1 MEGRKMS
8 KSSLSVLAKAVASKR
23 GLTQA
28 EAERFIATMFEVAGA
43 GIQED
48 KLLKMKWLGTFKITS
63 VKDRESVDVNTGERI
78 LIEGRDKI
86 SFTPDNILKEII
98 NKPFAQFETVVVND
112 GVDFSDIDEKF
123 ANMEREEELQLQ
135 KEQELQLLKG
145 QECHDEEVVQEEQNA
160 ELPQKAELSQEEEHS
175 QEVELNEDLPQEEEL
190 SQEEEHSQ
198 EVELNEELPQEAKKS
213 QESLLDAEL
222 ESQEGGQKD
231 ELPQEVNTP
240 ISEETVALSSEL
252 KNAEISEDDIPET
265 SEDNISQTS
274 EDDIPET
281 SEDDIPETS
290 EDNISQTS
298 EDTISKTEENGIP
311 EEVGMLI
318 SHLKE
323 NGSAAEEIERVEEAK
338 VKEEAE
344 APKAAE
350 AHVEKTPAE
359 EKIVV
364 SQSDVENKKQSEYDE
379 TLDEDEAY
387 ASDRHHFVIP
397 KYVVA
402 LVCVVFVALL
412 GGLCW
417 FAFIYGK
424 MQARQ
429 EQMEMQL
436 KAIKPQPQPKPK
448 PKVVAPVDTAKSV
461 ASLDD
466 KTDAENAPV
475 NGAQANNEQTDHSQ
489 LAMKKKAK
497 QDSIRMA
504 QANNAVK
511 MAEKASEY
519 LNDPRIRTGAYR
531 IVGVEKTVTV
541 KSGQTLAG
549 LSKLYLGPGME
560 CYMQAINGCSEI
572 KSGQK
577 VKIPKLELKRKGK
590 KN

>member
-1 MEGRKMS
+1 MS

-28 EAERFIATMFEVAGA
+28 EAERFIATMFEVAGD

-112 GVDFSDIDEKF
+112 GIDFSDIDEKF
-123 ANMEREEELQLQ
+123 ANMEREEEELQLQ
-135 KEQELQLLKG
+135 KEQE
-145 QECHDEEVVQEEQNA
+145 CHDEELVQEEQNA
-160 ELPQKAELSQEEEHS
+160 EQPQK
-175 QEVELNEDLPQEEEL
+175 EEL
-190 SQEEEHSQ
+190 S
-198 EVELNEELPQEAKKS
+198 QEAKKS

-222 ESQEGGQKD
+222 QSQEGGQKD
-231 ELPQEVNTP
+231 ELSQEVNTP

-252 KNAEISEDDIPET
+252 KNAEISEDDISET

-274 EDDIPET
+274 D
-281 SEDDIPETS
+281 
-290 EDNISQTS
+290 
-298 EDTISKTEENGIP
+298 DTISKTEENGIP

-318 SHLKE
+318 SHLKKNE
-323 NGSAAEEIERVEEAK
+323 SEAEEIERVEEAK
-338 VKEEAE
+338 VKEELE
-344 APKAAE
+344 VPKAAE
-350 AHVEKTPAE
+350 AHVEKTPE
-359 EKIVV
+359 EAKVVV
-364 SQSDVENKKQSEYDE
+364 SQSNVENKKQPEYDE

-387 ASDRHHFVIP
+387 ASDHHHLVIP

-402 LVCVVFVALL
+402 LVSVVFVALL

-417 FAFIYGK
+417 FSFIYGK

-461 ASLDD
+461 ASSDD
-466 KTDAENAPV
+466 KTDAENALA
-475 NGAQANNEQTDHSQ
+475 NGAQANNEQTDHAQ

-511 MAEKASEY
+511 MAEKASVY

-531 IVGVEKTVTV
+531 IVGVEKTVTA

-572 KSGQK
+572 KPGQK

>member
-28 EAERFIATMFEVAGA
+28 EAERFIATMFEVAGD

-112 GVDFSDIDEKF
+112 GIDFSDIDEKF
-123 ANMEREEELQLQ
+123 ANMEREEEELQLQ
-135 KEQELQLLKG
+135 KE

-160 ELPQKAELSQEEEHS
+160 ELPQKEELFQEEEQPREEEHS
-175 QEVELNEDLPQEEEL
+175 QEFELNEDL
-190 SQEEEHSQ
+190 S
-198 EVELNEELPQEAKKS
+198 QEAKKS

-222 ESQEGGQKD
+222 QSQEGGQKD
-231 ELPQEVNTP
+231 ELSREVNTP

-252 KNAEISEDDIPET
+252 KNAEISEDDISET

-274 EDDIPET
+274 D
-281 SEDDIPETS
+281 
-290 EDNISQTS
+290 
-298 EDTISKTEENGIP
+298 DTISKTEENGIP

-323 NGSAAEEIERVEEAK
+323 NESEAEEIERVEEAK
-338 VKEEAE
+338 VKEEPE
-344 APKAAE
+344 VPKAAE
-350 AHVEKTPAE
+350 AHVEKTPE
-359 EKIVV
+359 EAKVVV
-364 SQSDVENKKQSEYDE
+364 SQSNVENKKQPEYDE

-387 ASDRHHFVIP
+387 ASDHHHLVIP

-402 LVCVVFVALL
+402 LVSVVFVALL

-448 PKVVAPVDTAKSV
+448 PTVVAPVDTAKSV
-461 ASLDD
+461 ASSDD
-466 KTDAENAPV
+466 KTDAENVLA
-475 NGAQANNEQTDHSQ
+475 NGAQANNEQTDHAQ

-511 MAEKASEY
+511 MAEKASVY

-531 IVGVEKTVTV
+531 IVGVEKTVTA

-572 KSGQK
+572 KPGQK

>member
-1 MEGRKMS
+1 MS

-28 EAERFIATMFEVAGA
+28 EAERFIATMFEVAGD

-112 GVDFSDIDEKF
+112 GIDFSDIDEKF
-123 ANMEREEELQLQ
+123 ANMEREEEELQLQ
-135 KEQELQLLKG
+135 KE

-160 ELPQKAELSQEEEHS
+160 ELPQKEDLSQEEEQPREEEHS
-175 QEVELNEDLPQEEEL
+175 LEVELNEDL
-190 SQEEEHSQ
+190 S
-198 EVELNEELPQEAKKS
+198 QEAKKS

-222 ESQEGGQKD
+222 QSQEGGQKD
-231 ELPQEVNTP
+231 ELSQEANTP
-240 ISEETVALSSEL
+240 ISEETVVLSSEL
-252 KNAEISEDDIPET
+252 KNAEISEDDISET

-274 EDDIPET
+274 D
-281 SEDDIPETS
+281 
-290 EDNISQTS
+290 
-298 EDTISKTEENGIP
+298 DTISKTEENGIP

-323 NGSAAEEIERVEEAK
+323 NKSEAEEIEKVEETK

-344 APKAAE
+344 VPKAAE
-350 AHVEKTPAE
+350 AHVEKTPE
-359 EKIVV
+359 EAKVVV
-364 SQSDVENKKQSEYDE
+364 SQSNVENKKQPEYDE

-387 ASDRHHFVIP
+387 ASDRHHLVIP

-402 LVCVVFVALL
+402 LVSVVFVALL

-436 KAIKPQPQPKPK
+436 KAIKPQPQPKTK
-448 PKVVAPVDTAKSV
+448 PTVVAPVDTAKSV
-461 ASLDD
+461 ASSDD
-466 KTDAENAPV
+466 KTDAENVLA
-475 NGAQANNEQTDHSQ
+475 NGAQANNEQTDHAQ

-511 MAEKASEY
+511 MAEKASVY

-531 IVGVEKTVTV
+531 IVGVEKTVTA

-572 KSGQK
+572 KPGQK

>member
-1 MEGRKMS
+1 MEGRKMN

-123 ANMEREEELQLQ
+123 ANMEREEELLLQ
-135 KEQELQLLKG
+135 KEQER
-145 QECHDEEVVQEEQNA
+145 HDDEVVLEEQNA
-160 ELPQKAELSQEEEHS
+160 EQPQELDQNVRQSREEEQSQENLPDAELQSQENLPDAELQS
-175 QEVELNEDLPQEEEL
+175 QENLPDAELQ
-190 SQEEEHSQ
+190 SQENLSDAELQSQ
-198 EVELNEELPQEAKKS
+198 ENLSDAKLQSQDDGEKNDLS
-213 QESLLDAEL
+213 QESLLNEEL
-222 ESQEGGQKD
+222 TQENNQKV
-231 ELPQEVNTP
+231 EQPQEVKTP
-240 ISEETVALSSEL
+240 ISEENVALSSEL
-252 KNAEISEDDIPET
+252 KNVET
-265 SEDNISQTS
+265 SADDFS
-274 EDDIPET
+274 ET
-281 SEDDIPETS
+281 
-290 EDNISQTS
+290 
-298 EDTISKTEENGIP
+298 
-311 EEVGMLI
+311 
-318 SHLKE
+318 
-323 NGSAAEEIERVEEAK
+323 
-338 VKEEAE
+338 
-344 APKAAE
+344 
-350 AHVEKTPAE
+350 
-359 EKIVV
+359 
-364 SQSDVENKKQSEYDE
+364 
-379 TLDEDEAY
+379 Y
-387 ASDRHHFVIP
+387 ASDRHHLVIP

-417 FAFIYGK
+417 FAFTYGK

-448 PKVVAPVDTAKSV
+448 PTVVAPVDTAKSV
-461 ASLDD
+461 VSSDD
-466 KTDAENAPV
+466 KTDAENAQA
-475 NGAQANNEQTDHSQ
+475 NGAQANNAQADHAQ

-531 IVGVEKTVTV
+531 IVGVEKNVTA

-572 KSGQK
+572 KTGQK
-577 VKIPKLELKRKGK
+577 VKVPKLELKRKGK

>member
-1 MEGRKMS
+1 MS

-28 EAERFIATMFEVAGA
+28 EAERFIATMFEVAGD

-86 SFTPDNILKEII
+86 SFTPDNILKEIV

-112 GVDFSDIDEKF
+112 GIDFSDIDEKF
-123 ANMEREEELQLQ
+123 ANMEREEEELQLQ
-135 KEQELQLLKG
+135 KE

-160 ELPQKAELSQEEEHS
+160 EQPQK
-175 QEVELNEDLPQEEEL
+175 EEL
-190 SQEEEHSQ
+190 SQEEEQ
-198 EVELNEELPQEAKKS
+198 P

-222 ESQEGGQKD
+222 QSQEGGQKD
-231 ELPQEVNTP
+231 ELSQEANTP

-252 KNAEISEDDIPET
+252 KNAEISEDDISET

-274 EDDIPET
+274 ED
-281 SEDDIPETS
+281 
-290 EDNISQTS
+290 NISQTS
-298 EDTISKTEENGIP
+298 DDTISKTEENGIP

-323 NGSAAEEIERVEEAK
+323 NKSEAEKIERVEEAK

-344 APKAAE
+344 VPKAAE
-350 AHVEKTPAE
+350 AYVEETPAE
-359 EKIVV
+359 AKVVV
-364 SQSDVENKKQSEYDE
+364 SQTNVENKKQPEYDE

-387 ASDRHHFVIP
+387 ASDRHHLVIP

-402 LVCVVFVALL
+402 LVSVVFVALL

-448 PKVVAPVDTAKSV
+448 PMVVAPVDTAKSV
-461 ASLDD
+461 ASSDD
-466 KTDAENAPV
+466 KTDAENALA
-475 NGAQANNEQTDHSQ
+475 NGAQANNEQTDHAQ

-511 MAEKASEY
+511 MAEKASVY

-531 IVGVEKTVTV
+531 IVGVEKTVTA

-572 KSGQK
+572 KPGQK
-577 VKIPKLELKRKGK
+577 VKIPKLKLKRKGK

>member
-1 MEGRKMS
+1 MEGRKMN

-123 ANMEREEELQLQ
+123 ANMEREEELLLQ
-135 KEQELQLLKG
+135 KEQER
-145 QECHDEEVVQEEQNA
+145 HDDEVVLEEQNA
-160 ELPQKAELSQEEEHS
+160 EQPQELDQNVRQSREEEQSQENLPDAELQSQENLPDAELQS
-175 QEVELNEDLPQEEEL
+175 QENLSDAELQ
-190 SQEEEHSQ
+190 SQENLPDAELQSQ
-198 EVELNEELPQEAKKS
+198 ENNLSDAELQSQENLSDAKLQSQDDGEKNDLS
-213 QESLLDAEL
+213 QESLLNEEL
-222 ESQEGGQKD
+222 TQENNQKV
-231 ELPQEVNTP
+231 EQPQEVKSP
-240 ISEETVALSSEL
+240 ISEENVALSSEL
-252 KNAEISEDDIPET
+252 KNVET
-265 SEDNISQTS
+265 SADDFS
-274 EDDIPET
+274 ET
-281 SEDDIPETS
+281 
-290 EDNISQTS
+290 
-298 EDTISKTEENGIP
+298 
-311 EEVGMLI
+311 
-318 SHLKE
+318 
-323 NGSAAEEIERVEEAK
+323 
-338 VKEEAE
+338 
-344 APKAAE
+344 
-350 AHVEKTPAE
+350 
-359 EKIVV
+359 
-364 SQSDVENKKQSEYDE
+364 
-379 TLDEDEAY
+379 Y
-387 ASDRHHFVIP
+387 ASGHHHLVIP

-417 FAFIYGK
+417 FAFTYGK

-448 PKVVAPVDTAKSV
+448 PTVVAPVDTAKSV
-461 ASLDD
+461 ASSDD
-466 KTDAENAPV
+466 KTDAKNVLA
-475 NGAQANNEQTDHSQ
+475 NGAQANNEQTDHAQ
-489 LAMKKKAK
+489 LAMKKKAR

-531 IVGVEKTVTV
+531 IVGVEKTVTA

-572 KSGQK
+572 KTGQK

>member
-1 MEGRKMS
+1 MS

-28 EAERFIATMFEVAGA
+28 EAERFIATMFEVAGD

-112 GVDFSDIDEKF
+112 GIDFSDIDEKF
-123 ANMEREEELQLQ
+123 ANMEREEEELQLQ
-135 KEQELQLLKG
+135 KEQECHDEKE

-160 ELPQKAELSQEEEHS
+160 EQPQKEDLSQEEEQPREEEHS
-175 QEVELNEDLPQEEEL
+175 QEVELNEDL
-190 SQEEEHSQ
+190 S
-198 EVELNEELPQEAKKS
+198 QEAKKS

-222 ESQEGGQKD
+222 QSQEGGQKD
-231 ELPQEVNTP
+231 ELSQEVNTP

-252 KNAEISEDDIPET
+252 KNAEISEDDISET

-274 EDDIPET
+274 D
-281 SEDDIPETS
+281 
-290 EDNISQTS
+290 
-298 EDTISKTEENGIP
+298 DTISKTEENGIP

-318 SHLKE
+318 SHLKKNE
-323 NGSAAEEIERVEEAK
+323 SEAEEIEKVEETK

-344 APKAAE
+344 VPKAAE
-350 AHVEKTPAE
+350 AHVEKTPE
-359 EKIVV
+359 EAKVVV
-364 SQSDVENKKQSEYDE
+364 SQSNVENKKQPEYDE

-387 ASDRHHFVIP
+387 ASDHHHLVIP

-402 LVCVVFVALL
+402 LVSVVFVALL

-436 KAIKPQPQPKPK
+436 KAIKPHPQPKTK
-448 PKVVAPVDTAKSV
+448 PTVVAPVDTAKSV
-461 ASLDD
+461 ASSDD
-466 KTDAENAPV
+466 KTDAENALA
-475 NGAQANNEQTDHSQ
+475 NGAQANNEQTDHAQ

-511 MAEKASEY
+511 MAEKASVY

-531 IVGVEKTVTV
+531 IVGVEKTVTA

-572 KSGQK
+572 KPGQK

>member
-28 EAERFIATMFEVAGA
+28 EAERFIATMFEVAGD

-112 GVDFSDIDEKF
+112 GIDFSDIDEKF
-123 ANMEREEELQLQ
+123 ANMEREEEELQLQ
-135 KEQELQLLKG
+135 KE

-160 ELPQKAELSQEEEHS
+160 EQPQKEELSQEEEQPREEEYS
-175 QEVELNEDLPQEEEL
+175 QEVELNEDL
-190 SQEEEHSQ
+190 S
-198 EVELNEELPQEAKKS
+198 QEAKKS

-222 ESQEGGQKD
+222 QSQEGGQKD
-231 ELPQEVNTP
+231 DLSQEANTP

-252 KNAEISEDDIPET
+252 KNAEISEDDISET
-265 SEDNISQTS
+265 SEDNISQ
-274 EDDIPET
+274 
-281 SEDDIPETS
+281 
-290 EDNISQTS
+290 ISD
-298 EDTISKTEENGIP
+298 DTISKTEENGIP

-318 SHLKE
+318 SHLKKNE
-323 NGSAAEEIERVEEAK
+323 SEAEEIEKVEETK

-344 APKAAE
+344 VPKAAE
-350 AHVEKTPAE
+350 AHVEKTPE
-359 EKIVV
+359 EAKVVV
-364 SQSDVENKKQSEYDE
+364 SQSNVENKKQPEYDE

-387 ASDRHHFVIP
+387 ASDHHHLVIP

-402 LVCVVFVALL
+402 LVSVVFVALL

-461 ASLDD
+461 ASSDD
-466 KTDAENAPV
+466 KTDAANALA
-475 NGAQANNEQTDHSQ
+475 NGAQANNEQTDHAQ

-511 MAEKASEY
+511 MAEKASVY

-531 IVGVEKTVTV
+531 IVGVEKTVTA

-572 KSGQK
+572 KPGQK

>member
-1 MEGRKMS
+1 MS

-28 EAERFIATMFEVAGA
+28 EAERFIATMFEVAGD

-112 GVDFSDIDEKF
+112 GIDFSDIDEKF
-123 ANMEREEELQLQ
+123 ANMEREEEELQLQ
-135 KEQELQLLKG
+135 KE

-160 ELPQKAELSQEEEHS
+160 EQPQKEELSQVEEQPREENLS
-175 QEVELNEDLPQEEEL
+175 QEVELNEDL
-190 SQEEEHSQ
+190 S
-198 EVELNEELPQEAKKS
+198 QEAKKS

-222 ESQEGGQKD
+222 QSQEGGQKD
-231 ELPQEVNTP
+231 YLSQEANTP

-252 KNAEISEDDIPET
+252 KNAEISEDDISET

-274 EDDIPET
+274 D
-281 SEDDIPETS
+281 
-290 EDNISQTS
+290 
-298 EDTISKTEENGIP
+298 DTISKTEENGIP

-318 SHLKE
+318 SHLKKNE
-323 NGSAAEEIERVEEAK
+323 SEAEEIEKVEETK

-344 APKAAE
+344 VPKAAE
-350 AHVEKTPAE
+350 AHVEKTPE
-359 EKIVV
+359 EAKVVV
-364 SQSDVENKKQSEYDE
+364 SQSNVENKKQPEYDE

-387 ASDRHHFVIP
+387 ASDHHHLVIP

-402 LVCVVFVALL
+402 LVSVVFVALL

-461 ASLDD
+461 ASSDD
-466 KTDAENAPV
+466 KTDAANALA
-475 NGAQANNEQTDHSQ
+475 NGAQANNEQTDHAQ

-511 MAEKASEY
+511 MAEKASVY

-531 IVGVEKTVTV
+531 IVGVEKTVTA

-572 KSGQK
+572 KPGQK

>member
-1 MEGRKMS
+1 MS

-28 EAERFIATMFEVAGA
+28 EAERFIATMFEVAGD

-112 GVDFSDIDEKF
+112 GIDFSDIDEKF
-123 ANMEREEELQLQ
+123 ANMEREEEELQLQ
-135 KEQELQLLKG
+135 KEQECHDEKE

-160 ELPQKAELSQEEEHS
+160 EQPQK
-175 QEVELNEDLPQEEEL
+175 EDL
-190 SQEEEHSQ
+190 S
-198 EVELNEELPQEAKKS
+198 QEAKKS

-222 ESQEGGQKD
+222 QSLEGGQKD
-231 ELPQEVNTP
+231 ELSQEVNTP

-252 KNAEISEDDIPET
+252 KNAEISEDDISET

-274 EDDIPET
+274 D
-281 SEDDIPETS
+281 
-290 EDNISQTS
+290 
-298 EDTISKTEENGIP
+298 DTISKTEENGIP

-318 SHLKE
+318 SHLKKNE
-323 NGSAAEEIERVEEAK
+323 SEAEEIERVEEAK

-344 APKAAE
+344 VPKAAE
-350 AHVEKTPAE
+350 AHVEKTPE
-359 EKIVV
+359 EAKVV
-364 SQSDVENKKQSEYDE
+364 ASQSNVENKKQPEYDE

-387 ASDRHHFVIP
+387 ASDRHHLVIP

-402 LVCVVFVALL
+402 LVSVVFVALL

-436 KAIKPQPQPKPK
+436 KAIKPQPQPKPQ
-448 PKVVAPVDTAKSV
+448 PTVVAPVDTAKSV
-461 ASLDD
+461 ASSDD
-466 KTDAENAPV
+466 KTDAENALA
-475 NGAQANNEQTDHSQ
+475 NGAQANNEQTDHAQ

-511 MAEKASEY
+511 MAEKASVY

-531 IVGVEKTVTV
+531 IVGVEKTVTA

-572 KSGQK
+572 KPGQK

>member
-1 MEGRKMS
+1 MS

-48 KLLKMKWLGTFKITS
+48 KLLKIKWLGTFKITS

-112 GVDFSDIDEKF
+112 GIDFSDIDEKF
-123 ANMEREEELQLQ
+123 ANMEREEEELQLQ
-135 KEQELQLLKG
+135 KE

-160 ELPQKAELSQEEEHS
+160 EQPQKEELSQVEEQPREENLS
-175 QEVELNEDLPQEEEL
+175 QEVELNEDL
-190 SQEEEHSQ
+190 S
-198 EVELNEELPQEAKKS
+198 QEAKKS

-222 ESQEGGQKD
+222 QSQEGGQKD
-231 ELPQEVNTP
+231 DLSQEANTP

-252 KNAEISEDDIPET
+252 KNAEISEDDISET

-274 EDDIPET
+274 D
-281 SEDDIPETS
+281 
-290 EDNISQTS
+290 
-298 EDTISKTEENGIP
+298 DTISKTEENGIP

-318 SHLKE
+318 SHLKKNE
-323 NGSAAEEIERVEEAK
+323 SEAEEIEKVEETK

-344 APKAAE
+344 VPKAAE
-350 AHVEKTPAE
+350 AHVEKTPE
-359 EKIVV
+359 EAKVVV
-364 SQSDVENKKQSEYDE
+364 SQSNVENKKQPEYDE

-387 ASDRHHFVIP
+387 ASDHHHLVIP

-402 LVCVVFVALL
+402 LVSVVFVALL

-461 ASLDD
+461 ASSDD
-466 KTDAENAPV
+466 KTDAANALA
-475 NGAQANNEQTDHSQ
+475 NGAQANNEQTDHAQ

-511 MAEKASEY
+511 MAEKVSVY

-531 IVGVEKTVTV
+531 IVGVEKTVTA

-572 KSGQK
+572 KTGQK

>member
-1 MEGRKMS
+1 MEGRKMN

-86 SFTPDNILKEII
+86 SFTPDNIMKEII

-123 ANMEREEELQLQ
+123 ANMEREEELLLQ
-135 KEQELQLLKG
+135 KEQER
-145 QECHDEEVVQEEQNA
+145 HDDEVVLEEQNA
-160 ELPQKAELSQEEEHS
+160 EQPQELDQNVRQSREEEQSQENLPDAELQSQDDGEK
-175 QEVELNEDLPQEEEL
+175 NDL
-190 SQEEEHSQ
+190 
-198 EVELNEELPQEAKKS
+198 S
-213 QESLLDAEL
+213 QESLLNEEL
-222 ESQEGGQKD
+222 TQENNQKV
-231 ELPQEVNTP
+231 EQPQEVKSP
-240 ISEETVALSSEL
+240 ISEENVALSSEL
-252 KNAEISEDDIPET
+252 KNVET
-265 SEDNISQTS
+265 SADDFS
-274 EDDIPET
+274 ET
-281 SEDDIPETS
+281 
-290 EDNISQTS
+290 
-298 EDTISKTEENGIP
+298 
-311 EEVGMLI
+311 
-318 SHLKE
+318 
-323 NGSAAEEIERVEEAK
+323 
-338 VKEEAE
+338 
-344 APKAAE
+344 
-350 AHVEKTPAE
+350 
-359 EKIVV
+359 
-364 SQSDVENKKQSEYDE
+364 
-379 TLDEDEAY
+379 Y
-387 ASDRHHFVIP
+387 ASDRHHLVIP

-417 FAFIYGK
+417 FAFTYGK

-436 KAIKPQPQPKPK
+436 KATQSQSKP
-448 PKVVAPVDTAKSV
+448 VAAVPVDTAKSV
-461 ASLDD
+461 ASSDEKDLSAKMDVES
-466 KTDAENAPV
+466 AQA
-475 NGAQANNEQTDHSQ
+475 NGAQANNAQADHAQ

-504 QANNAVK
+504 QADNAVK

-531 IVGVEKTVTV
+531 IVGVEKTVTA

-572 KSGQK
+572 KTGQK

>member
-28 EAERFIATMFEVAGA
+28 EAERFIATMFEVAGD

-112 GVDFSDIDEKF
+112 GIDFSDIDEKF
-123 ANMEREEELQLQ
+123 ANMEREEEELQLQ
-135 KEQELQLLKG
+135 KE

-160 ELPQKAELSQEEEHS
+160 EQPQKEELSQEEEQPREEEHS
-175 QEVELNEDLPQEEEL
+175 QEVELNEDL
-190 SQEEEHSQ
+190 S
-198 EVELNEELPQEAKKS
+198 QEAKKS

-222 ESQEGGQKD
+222 QSQEGGQKD
-231 ELPQEVNTP
+231 ELSQEANTP

-252 KNAEISEDDIPET
+252 KNAEISEDDISET

-274 EDDIPET
+274 D
-281 SEDDIPETS
+281 
-290 EDNISQTS
+290 
-298 EDTISKTEENGIP
+298 DTISKTEENGIP

-323 NGSAAEEIERVEEAK
+323 NKSEAEEIERVEEAK

-344 APKAAE
+344 VPKAAE

-359 EKIVV
+359 AKVVV
-364 SQSDVENKKQSEYDE
+364 SQSNVENKKQPEYDE

-387 ASDRHHFVIP
+387 ASDQHHLVIP

-402 LVCVVFVALL
+402 LVSVVFVALL

-448 PKVVAPVDTAKSV
+448 PTVVAPVDTAKSV
-461 ASLDD
+461 ASSDD
-466 KTDAENAPV
+466 KTDAENVLA
-475 NGAQANNEQTDHSQ
+475 NGAQANNEQTDHAQ

-511 MAEKASEY
+511 MAEKASVY
-519 LNDPRIRTGAYR
+519 LNDPHIRTGAYR
-531 IVGVEKTVTV
+531 IVGVEKTVTA

-572 KSGQK
+572 KPGQK

>member
-1 MEGRKMS
+1 MS

-28 EAERFIATMFEVAGA
+28 EAERFIATMFEVAGD

-112 GVDFSDIDEKF
+112 GIDFSDIDEKF
-123 ANMEREEELQLQ
+123 ANMEREEEELQLQ
-135 KEQELQLLKG
+135 KE

-160 ELPQKAELSQEEEHS
+160 EQPQKEELSQVEEQPREENLS
-175 QEVELNEDLPQEEEL
+175 QEVELNEDL
-190 SQEEEHSQ
+190 S
-198 EVELNEELPQEAKKS
+198 QEAKKS

-222 ESQEGGQKD
+222 QSQEGGQKD
-231 ELPQEVNTP
+231 DLSQEANTP

-252 KNAEISEDDIPET
+252 KNAEISEDDISET

-274 EDDIPET
+274 D
-281 SEDDIPETS
+281 
-290 EDNISQTS
+290 
-298 EDTISKTEENGIP
+298 DTISKTEENGIP

-318 SHLKE
+318 SHLKKNE
-323 NGSAAEEIERVEEAK
+323 SEAEEIEKVEETK

-344 APKAAE
+344 VPKAAE
-350 AHVEKTPAE
+350 AHVEKTPE
-359 EKIVV
+359 EAKVVV
-364 SQSDVENKKQSEYDE
+364 SQSNVENKKQPEYDE

-387 ASDRHHFVIP
+387 VSDHHHLVIP

-402 LVCVVFVALL
+402 LVSVVFVALL

-461 ASLDD
+461 ASSDD
-466 KTDAENAPV
+466 KTDAENALA
-475 NGAQANNEQTDHSQ
+475 NGAQANNEQTDHAQ

-511 MAEKASEY
+511 MAEKASVY

-531 IVGVEKTVTV
+531 IVGVEKTVTA

-572 KSGQK
+572 KPGQK

>member
-1 MEGRKMS
+1 MS

-28 EAERFIATMFEVAGA
+28 EAERFIATMFEVAGD

-112 GVDFSDIDEKF
+112 GIDFSDIDEKF
-123 ANMEREEELQLQ
+123 ANMEREEEELQLQ
-135 KEQELQLLKG
+135 KE

-160 ELPQKAELSQEEEHS
+160 EQPQKEEQSQEEELPREEEHS
-175 QEVELNEDLPQEEEL
+175 QEVELNENQ
-190 SQEEEHSQ
+190 S
-198 EVELNEELPQEAKKS
+198 QEAKKS

-222 ESQEGGQKD
+222 QSQEGGQKD
-231 ELPQEVNTP
+231 ELSQEVNTP

-252 KNAEISEDDIPET
+252 KNAEISEDDISET

-274 EDDIPET
+274 D
-281 SEDDIPETS
+281 
-290 EDNISQTS
+290 
-298 EDTISKTEENGIP
+298 DTISKTEENGIP

-323 NGSAAEEIERVEEAK
+323 NKSEAEEIEKVEETK

-344 APKAAE
+344 VPKAAE
-350 AHVEKTPAE
+350 AHVEKTPE
-359 EKIVV
+359 EAKVVV
-364 SQSDVENKKQSEYDE
+364 SQSNVENKKQPEYDE
-379 TLDEDEAY
+379 TLDEDEVY
-387 ASDRHHFVIP
+387 ASDRHHLVIP

-402 LVCVVFVALL
+402 LVSVVFVALL

-448 PKVVAPVDTAKSV
+448 PMVVAPVDTAKSV
-461 ASLDD
+461 ASSDD
-466 KTDAENAPV
+466 KTDAENALA
-475 NGAQANNEQTDHSQ
+475 NGAQANNEQTDHAQ

-511 MAEKASEY
+511 MAEKASVY

-531 IVGVEKTVTV
+531 IVGVEKTVTA

-572 KSGQK
+572 KPGQK

>member
-23 GLTQA
+23 GLTQV
-28 EAERFIATMFEVAGA
+28 EAERFIATMFDVAGA

-112 GVDFSDIDEKF
+112 GIDFSDIDEKF
-123 ANMEREEELQLQ
+123 ANMEREEEELQLQ
-135 KEQELQLLKG
+135 KE

-160 ELPQKAELSQEEEHS
+160 ELPQKEELFQEEEHS
-175 QEVELNEDLPQEEEL
+175 QEFELNEDL
-190 SQEEEHSQ
+190 S
-198 EVELNEELPQEAKKS
+198 QEAKKS

-222 ESQEGGQKD
+222 QSQEGGQKD
-231 ELPQEVNTP
+231 ELSREVNTP

-274 EDDIPET
+274 ED
-281 SEDDIPETS
+281 
-290 EDNISQTS
+290 
-298 EDTISKTEENGIP
+298 TISKTEENGIP
-311 EEVGMLI
+311 EEGGMLI
-318 SHLKE
+318 SHLKG
-323 NGSAAEEIERVEEAK
+323 NDSGAEEIERVEEAK

-344 APKAAE
+344 VPKAVE

-359 EKIVV
+359 EKVVV
-364 SQSDVENKKQSEYDE
+364 SQLNVENKKQSEYDE

-387 ASDRHHFVIP
+387 ASDHHHLVIP

-402 LVCVVFVALL
+402 LVSVVFVALL

-436 KAIKPQPQPKPK
+436 KAIKPQPQPRPK
-448 PKVVAPVDTAKSV
+448 PTVVAPVDTAKSV
-461 ASLDD
+461 ASSDD
-466 KTDAENAPV
+466 KTDAENALA
-475 NGAQANNEQTDHSQ
+475 NGVQANNEQTDHAQ

-511 MAEKASEY
+511 MAEKASVY

-531 IVGVEKTVTV
+531 IVGVEKTVTA

-549 LSKLYLGPGME
+549 LSKHYLGPGME

-572 KSGQK
+572 KPGQK

>member
-1 MEGRKMS
+1 MS

-28 EAERFIATMFEVAGA
+28 EAERFIATMFEVAGD

-86 SFTPDNILKEII
+86 SFTPDNILKEIV

-112 GVDFSDIDEKF
+112 GIDFSDIDEKF
-123 ANMEREEELQLQ
+123 ANMEREEEELQLQ
-135 KEQELQLLKG
+135 KE

-160 ELPQKAELSQEEEHS
+160 EQPQNEDLSQEEE
-175 QEVELNEDLPQEEEL
+175 QP
-190 SQEEEHSQ
+190 
-198 EVELNEELPQEAKKS
+198 

-222 ESQEGGQKD
+222 QSQEGGKKD
-231 ELPQEVNTP
+231 ELSQEANTP

-252 KNAEISEDDIPET
+252 KNAEISEDDISVT

-274 EDDIPET
+274 D
-281 SEDDIPETS
+281 
-290 EDNISQTS
+290 
-298 EDTISKTEENGIP
+298 DTISKTEENGIP

-323 NGSAAEEIERVEEAK
+323 NKSEAEEIERVEEAK

-344 APKAAE
+344 VPKAAE
-350 AHVEKTPAE
+350 AYVEETPTEA
-359 EKIVV
+359 KVVV
-364 SQSDVENKKQSEYDE
+364 SQTNVENKKQPEYDE
-379 TLDEDEAY
+379 TLDEDEAH
-387 ASDRHHFVIP
+387 ASDRHHLVIP

-402 LVCVVFVALL
+402 LVSVVFVALL

-448 PKVVAPVDTAKSV
+448 PTVVAPVDTAKSV
-461 ASLDD
+461 ASSDD
-466 KTDAENAPV
+466 KTDAENVLA
-475 NGAQANNEQTDHSQ
+475 NGAQANNEQTDHAQ

-511 MAEKASEY
+511 MAEKASVY

-531 IVGVEKTVTV
+531 IVGVEKTVTA

-572 KSGQK
+572 KPGQK
-577 VKIPKLELKRKGK
+577 VKIPKLKLKRKGK

>member
-28 EAERFIATMFEVAGA
+28 EAERFIATMFEVAGD

-112 GVDFSDIDEKF
+112 GIDFSDIDEKF
-123 ANMEREEELQLQ
+123 ANMEREEEELQLQ
-135 KEQELQLLKG
+135 KE
-145 QECHDEEVVQEEQNA
+145 QECHDEEVVQEEQ
-160 ELPQKAELSQEEEHS
+160 PQKEELSQEEEQPREEEHS
-175 QEVELNEDLPQEEEL
+175 QEVELNEDL
-190 SQEEEHSQ
+190 SQEEEQ
-198 EVELNEELPQEAKKS
+198 P

-222 ESQEGGQKD
+222 QAQEGGQKD
-231 ELPQEVNTP
+231 ELFQEANTP

-252 KNAEISEDDIPET
+252 KKAEISEDDISET

-274 EDDIPET
+274 D
-281 SEDDIPETS
+281 
-290 EDNISQTS
+290 
-298 EDTISKTEENGIP
+298 DTISKTEENGIP

-323 NGSAAEEIERVEEAK
+323 NKSEAEEIERVEEAK

-344 APKAAE
+344 VPKAAE
-350 AHVEKTPAE
+350 AYVEETPAE
-359 EKIVV
+359 AKVVV
-364 SQSDVENKKQSEYDE
+364 SQSNVENKKQPEYDE

-387 ASDRHHFVIP
+387 ASDHHHLVIP

-402 LVCVVFVALL
+402 LVSVVFVALL

-461 ASLDD
+461 ASSDD
-466 KTDAENAPV
+466 KTDAENVLA
-475 NGAQANNEQTDHSQ
+475 NGAQTNNEQTDHAQ

-511 MAEKASEY
+511 MAEKASVY

-531 IVGVEKTVTV
+531 IVGVEKTVTA

-572 KSGQK
+572 KPGQK

>member
-28 EAERFIATMFEVAGA
+28 EAERFIATMFEVAGD

-112 GVDFSDIDEKF
+112 GIDFSDIDEKF
-123 ANMEREEELQLQ
+123 ANMEREEEELQLQ
-135 KEQELQLLKG
+135 KE

-160 ELPQKAELSQEEEHS
+160 EQPQKEELSQEEEQPREEEHS
-175 QEVELNEDLPQEEEL
+175 QEVELNEDL
-190 SQEEEHSQ
+190 S
-198 EVELNEELPQEAKKS
+198 QEAKKS

-222 ESQEGGQKD
+222 QSQEGGQKD
-231 ELPQEVNTP
+231 ELSQEVNTP

-252 KNAEISEDDIPET
+252 KNAEISEDDISET

-274 EDDIPET
+274 D
-281 SEDDIPETS
+281 
-290 EDNISQTS
+290 
-298 EDTISKTEENGIP
+298 DTISKTEENGIP

-323 NGSAAEEIERVEEAK
+323 NKSEAEEIERVEEAK

-344 APKAAE
+344 VPKAAE

-359 EKIVV
+359 AKVVV
-364 SQSDVENKKQSEYDE
+364 SQSNVENKKQPEYDE

-387 ASDRHHFVIP
+387 ASDHHHLVIP

-402 LVCVVFVALL
+402 LVSVVFVALL

-448 PKVVAPVDTAKSV
+448 PTVVAPVDTAKSV
-461 ASLDD
+461 ASSDD
-466 KTDAENAPV
+466 KTDAENALA
-475 NGAQANNEQTDHSQ
+475 NGAQANNEQTDHAQ

-511 MAEKASEY
+511 MAEKASVY

-531 IVGVEKTVTV
+531 IVGVEKTVTA

-572 KSGQK
+572 KPGQK

>member
-1 MEGRKMS
+1 MS
-8 KSSLSVLAKAVASKR
+8 KSSLSVLAKAVASKC

-28 EAERFIATMFEVAGA
+28 EAERFIATMFEVAGD

-112 GVDFSDIDEKF
+112 GIDFSDIDEKF
-123 ANMEREEELQLQ
+123 ANMAREEEELQLQ
-135 KEQELQLLKG
+135 KE

-160 ELPQKAELSQEEEHS
+160 EQPQKEELSQEEEQPREEEHS
-175 QEVELNEDLPQEEEL
+175 QEVELNENL
-190 SQEEEHSQ
+190 S
-198 EVELNEELPQEAKKS
+198 QEAKKS

-222 ESQEGGQKD
+222 QSQEGGQKD
-231 ELPQEVNTP
+231 ELSQEVNTP

-252 KNAEISEDDIPET
+252 KNAEISEDDISDT

-274 EDDIPET
+274 D
-281 SEDDIPETS
+281 
-290 EDNISQTS
+290 
-298 EDTISKTEENGIP
+298 DTISKTEENGIP

-318 SHLKE
+318 SHLKKNE
-323 NGSAAEEIERVEEAK
+323 SEAEEIERVEEAK

-344 APKAAE
+344 VPKAAE
-350 AHVEKTPAE
+350 AHVEKTPE
-359 EKIVV
+359 EAKVVV
-364 SQSDVENKKQSEYDE
+364 SQSNVENKKQPEYDE

-387 ASDRHHFVIP
+387 ASGHHHLVIP

-402 LVCVVFVALL
+402 LVSVVFVALL

-448 PKVVAPVDTAKSV
+448 PTVVAPVDTAKSV
-461 ASLDD
+461 ASSDD
-466 KTDAENAPV
+466 KTDAENALA
-475 NGAQANNEQTDHSQ
+475 NGAQANNEQTDHAQ

-511 MAEKASEY
+511 MAEKASVY

-531 IVGVEKTVTV
+531 IVGVEKTVTA

-549 LSKLYLGPGME
+549 LSKHYLGPGME

-572 KSGQK
+572 KPGQK

>member
-28 EAERFIATMFEVAGA
+28 EAERFIATMFEVAGD

-48 KLLKMKWLGTFKITS
+48 KLLKMKLLGTFKITS

-86 SFTPDNILKEII
+86 SFTPDNILKEIV

-112 GVDFSDIDEKF
+112 GIDFSDIDEKF
-123 ANMEREEELQLQ
+123 ANMEREEEELQLQ
-135 KEQELQLLKG
+135 KE
-145 QECHDEEVVQEEQNA
+145 QECHDEEVVQEEQ
-160 ELPQKAELSQEEEHS
+160 PREEEHS
-175 QEVELNEDLPQEEEL
+175 QEVELNEDL
-190 SQEEEHSQ
+190 S
-198 EVELNEELPQEAKKS
+198 QEAKKS
-213 QESLLDAEL
+213 QENLLDAEL
-222 ESQEGGQKD
+222 QSQEGGQKD
-231 ELPQEVNTP
+231 ELSQEANTP

-252 KNAEISEDDIPET
+252 KNAEISEDDISET

-274 EDDIPET
+274 D
-281 SEDDIPETS
+281 
-290 EDNISQTS
+290 
-298 EDTISKTEENGIP
+298 DTIFKTEENGIP

-323 NGSAAEEIERVEEAK
+323 NKSEAEEIERVEEAK

-344 APKAAE
+344 VPKAAE

-359 EKIVV
+359 AKVVV
-364 SQSDVENKKQSEYDE
+364 SQSNVENKKQPEYDE

-387 ASDRHHFVIP
+387 ASDRHHLVIP

-402 LVCVVFVALL
+402 LVSVVFVALL

-466 KTDAENAPV
+466 KTDAENALA
-475 NGAQANNEQTDHSQ
+475 NGAQANNEQTDHAQ

-511 MAEKASEY
+511 MAEKASVY

-531 IVGVEKTVTV
+531 IVGVEKTMTA

-572 KSGQK
+572 KPGQK

>member
-28 EAERFIATMFEVAGA
+28 EAERFIATMFEVAGD

-112 GVDFSDIDEKF
+112 GIDFSDIDEKF
-123 ANMEREEELQLQ
+123 AHMEREEEELQLQ
-135 KEQELQLLKG
+135 KE

-160 ELPQKAELSQEEEHS
+160 EQPQKEELSQEEEQPREEEHS
-175 QEVELNEDLPQEEEL
+175 QEVELNENL
-190 SQEEEHSQ
+190 S
-198 EVELNEELPQEAKKS
+198 QEAKKS

-222 ESQEGGQKD
+222 QSQEGGQKD
-231 ELPQEVNTP
+231 ELSQEVNTP

-252 KNAEISEDDIPET
+252 KNAEISEDDISET

-274 EDDIPET
+274 D
-281 SEDDIPETS
+281 
-290 EDNISQTS
+290 
-298 EDTISKTEENGIP
+298 DTISKTEENGIP

-323 NGSAAEEIERVEEAK
+323 NKSEAEEIERVEEAK

-344 APKAAE
+344 VPKAAE

-359 EKIVV
+359 AKVVV
-364 SQSDVENKKQSEYDE
+364 SQSNVENKKQPEYDE

-387 ASDRHHFVIP
+387 ASDHHHLVIP

-402 LVCVVFVALL
+402 LVSVAFVALL

-448 PKVVAPVDTAKSV
+448 PTVVAPVDTAKSV
-461 ASLDD
+461 ASSDD
-466 KTDAENAPV
+466 KTDAENALA
-475 NGAQANNEQTDHSQ
+475 NGAQANNEQTDHAQ

-511 MAEKASEY
+511 MAEKASVY

-531 IVGVEKTVTV
+531 IVGVEKTVTA

-572 KSGQK
+572 KPGQK

>member
-28 EAERFIATMFEVAGA
+28 EAERFIATMFEVAGD

-112 GVDFSDIDEKF
+112 GIDFSDIDEKF
-123 ANMEREEELQLQ
+123 ANMEREEEELQLQ
-135 KEQELQLLKG
+135 KE
-145 QECHDEEVVQEEQNA
+145 QECHDEEVVQEEQ
-160 ELPQKAELSQEEEHS
+160 PQKEELSQEEEQPREEEHS
-175 QEVELNEDLPQEEEL
+175 QEVELNEDL
-190 SQEEEHSQ
+190 S
-198 EVELNEELPQEAKKS
+198 QEAKKS

-222 ESQEGGQKD
+222 QSQEGGKND
-231 ELPQEVNTP
+231 ELSQEANTP

-252 KNAEISEDDIPET
+252 KNAEISEDNISVT

-274 EDDIPET
+274 D
-281 SEDDIPETS
+281 
-290 EDNISQTS
+290 
-298 EDTISKTEENGIP
+298 DTISKTEENGIP

-323 NGSAAEEIERVEEAK
+323 NKSEAEEIERVEEAK

-344 APKAAE
+344 VPKAAE
-350 AHVEKTPAE
+350 AHVEKTPE
-359 EKIVV
+359 EAKVVV
-364 SQSDVENKKQSEYDE
+364 SQSNVVNKKQPEYDE

-387 ASDRHHFVIP
+387 ASDRHHLVIP

-402 LVCVVFVALL
+402 LVSVVFVALL

-461 ASLDD
+461 ASSDD
-466 KTDAENAPV
+466 KTDAENVLA
-475 NGAQANNEQTDHSQ
+475 NGAQANNEQTDHAQ

-511 MAEKASEY
+511 MAEKASVY

-531 IVGVEKTVTV
+531 IVGVEKTMTA

-572 KSGQK
+572 KPGQK

>member
-1 MEGRKMS
+1 MEGRKMN

-123 ANMEREEELQLQ
+123 ANMEREEELLLQ
-135 KEQELQLLKG
+135 KEQER
-145 QECHDEEVVQEEQNA
+145 HDDEVVLEEQNA
-160 ELPQKAELSQEEEHS
+160 EQPQELDQNVRQSREEEQSQENLPDAELQFQENLPDAELQSQENLPDAELQS
-175 QEVELNEDLPQEEEL
+175 QENLPDAELQ
-190 SQEEEHSQ
+190 SQENLSDAELQSQ
-198 EVELNEELPQEAKKS
+198 ENNLSDAELQSQENNLSDAELQSQENLSDAKLQSQDDGEKNDLS
-213 QESLLDAEL
+213 QESLLNEEL
-222 ESQEGGQKD
+222 TQENNQKV
-231 ELPQEVNTP
+231 EQPQEVKSP
-240 ISEETVALSSEL
+240 ISEENVALSSEL
-252 KNAEISEDDIPET
+252 KNVET
-265 SEDNISQTS
+265 SADDFS
-274 EDDIPET
+274 ET
-281 SEDDIPETS
+281 
-290 EDNISQTS
+290 
-298 EDTISKTEENGIP
+298 
-311 EEVGMLI
+311 
-318 SHLKE
+318 
-323 NGSAAEEIERVEEAK
+323 
-338 VKEEAE
+338 
-344 APKAAE
+344 
-350 AHVEKTPAE
+350 
-359 EKIVV
+359 
-364 SQSDVENKKQSEYDE
+364 
-379 TLDEDEAY
+379 Y
-387 ASDRHHFVIP
+387 ASDHHHLVIP

-417 FAFIYGK
+417 FAFTYGK

-448 PKVVAPVDTAKSV
+448 PTVVAPVDTAKSV
-461 ASLDD
+461 ASSDD
-466 KTDAENAPV
+466 KTDAENVLA
-475 NGAQANNEQTDHSQ
+475 NGAQANNEQTDHAQ
-489 LAMKKKAK
+489 LAMKKKAR

-531 IVGVEKTVTV
+531 IVGVEKTVTA

-549 LSKLYLGPGME
+549 LSKLHLGPGME

-572 KSGQK
+572 KPGQK
-577 VKIPKLELKRKGK
+577 VKIPKLVLKRKGK

>member
-1 MEGRKMS
+1 MEGRKMN

-123 ANMEREEELQLQ
+123 ANMEREEELLLQ
-135 KEQELQLLKG
+135 KEQER
-145 QECHDEEVVQEEQNA
+145 HDDEVVLEEQNA
-160 ELPQKAELSQEEEHS
+160 EQPQELDQNVRQSREEEQSQENLPDAELQSQENNLPDAELQS
-175 QEVELNEDLPQEEEL
+175 QENLSDAELQ
-190 SQEEEHSQ
+190 SQENLPDTELQSQ
-198 EVELNEELPQEAKKS
+198 ENLPDAELQSQENLPDAELQSQDDGEKNDLS
-213 QESLLDAEL
+213 QESLLNEEL
-222 ESQEGGQKD
+222 TQENNQKV
-231 ELPQEVNTP
+231 EQPQEVKSP
-240 ISEETVALSSEL
+240 ISEENVALSSEL
-252 KNAEISEDDIPET
+252 KNVET
-265 SEDNISQTS
+265 SADDFS
-274 EDDIPET
+274 ET
-281 SEDDIPETS
+281 
-290 EDNISQTS
+290 
-298 EDTISKTEENGIP
+298 
-311 EEVGMLI
+311 
-318 SHLKE
+318 
-323 NGSAAEEIERVEEAK
+323 
-338 VKEEAE
+338 
-344 APKAAE
+344 
-350 AHVEKTPAE
+350 
-359 EKIVV
+359 
-364 SQSDVENKKQSEYDE
+364 
-379 TLDEDEAY
+379 Y
-387 ASDRHHFVIP
+387 ASDRHHLVIP

-417 FAFIYGK
+417 FAFTYGK

-448 PKVVAPVDTAKSV
+448 PTVVASVDTAKSV
-461 ASLDD
+461 ASSDD
-466 KTDAENAPV
+466 KTDAENAQA
-475 NGAQANNEQTDHSQ
+475 NGAQANNAQADHAL

-531 IVGVEKTVTV
+531 IVGVEKTVTA

-572 KSGQK
+572 KTGQK

>member
-28 EAERFIATMFEVAGA
+28 EAERFIATMFEVAGD

-112 GVDFSDIDEKF
+112 GIDFSDIDEKF
-123 ANMEREEELQLQ
+123 ANMEREEEELQLQ
-135 KEQELQLLKG
+135 KE

-160 ELPQKAELSQEEEHS
+160 EQPQKEELSQEEEQPREEEHS
-175 QEVELNEDLPQEEEL
+175 QEVELNEDL
-190 SQEEEHSQ
+190 S
-198 EVELNEELPQEAKKS
+198 QEAKKS

-222 ESQEGGQKD
+222 QSQEGGQKD
-231 ELPQEVNTP
+231 ELSQEVNTP

-252 KNAEISEDDIPET
+252 KNAEISEDDISET

-274 EDDIPET
+274 D
-281 SEDDIPETS
+281 
-290 EDNISQTS
+290 
-298 EDTISKTEENGIP
+298 DTISKTEENGIP

-318 SHLKE
+318 SHLKKNE
-323 NGSAAEEIERVEEAK
+323 SEAEEIERVEEAK

-344 APKAAE
+344 VPKAAE
-350 AHVEKTPAE
+350 AHVEKTPE
-359 EKIVV
+359 EAKVVV
-364 SQSDVENKKQSEYDE
+364 SQSNVENKKQPEYDE

-387 ASDRHHFVIP
+387 ASDHHHLVIP

-402 LVCVVFVALL
+402 LVSVVFVALL

-448 PKVVAPVDTAKSV
+448 PTVVAPVVTAKSV
-461 ASLDD
+461 ASSDD
-466 KTDAENAPV
+466 KTDAENALA
-475 NGAQANNEQTDHSQ
+475 NGAQANNEQTDHAQ

-511 MAEKASEY
+511 MAEKASVY

-531 IVGVEKTVTV
+531 IVGVEKTVTA

-572 KSGQK
+572 KPGQK

>member
-8 KSSLSVLAKAVASKR
+8 KSSLSVLAKAVASTR

-28 EAERFIATMFEVAGA
+28 EAERFIATMFEVAGD

-112 GVDFSDIDEKF
+112 GIDFSDIDEKF
-123 ANMEREEELQLQ
+123 ANMEREEEELQLQ
-135 KEQELQLLKG
+135 KE

-160 ELPQKAELSQEEEHS
+160 EQPQ
-175 QEVELNEDLPQEEEL
+175 NEDL
-190 SQEEEHSQ
+190 S
-198 EVELNEELPQEAKKS
+198 QEAKKS

-222 ESQEGGQKD
+222 QSQEGGQKD
-231 ELPQEVNTP
+231 ELSREVNTP

-252 KNAEISEDDIPET
+252 KNAEISEDDISET

-274 EDDIPET
+274 D
-281 SEDDIPETS
+281 
-290 EDNISQTS
+290 
-298 EDTISKTEENGIP
+298 DTISKTEENGIP

-318 SHLKE
+318 SHLKKNE
-323 NGSAAEEIERVEEAK
+323 SEAEEIERVEEAK

-344 APKAAE
+344 VPKAAE
-350 AHVEKTPAE
+350 AHVEKTPE
-359 EKIVV
+359 EAKVVV
-364 SQSDVENKKQSEYDE
+364 SQSNVENKKQPEYDE

-387 ASDRHHFVIP
+387 ASDHHHLVIP

-402 LVCVVFVALL
+402 LVSVVFVALL

-417 FAFIYGK
+417 FAFIYGR

-448 PKVVAPVDTAKSV
+448 PTVVAPVDTAKSV
-461 ASLDD
+461 ASSND
-466 KTDAENAPV
+466 KTDAANALA
-475 NGAQANNEQTDHSQ
+475 NGAQANNEQTDHAQ

-511 MAEKASEY
+511 MAEKASVY

-531 IVGVEKTVTV
+531 IVGVEKTVTA

-572 KSGQK
+572 KPGQK

>member
-28 EAERFIATMFEVAGA
+28 EAERFIATMFEVAGD

-112 GVDFSDIDEKF
+112 GIDFSDIDEKF
-123 ANMEREEELQLQ
+123 ANMEREEEELQLQ
-135 KEQELQLLKG
+135 KE

-160 ELPQKAELSQEEEHS
+160 EQPQ
-175 QEVELNEDLPQEEEL
+175 NEDL
-190 SQEEEHSQ
+190 S
-198 EVELNEELPQEAKKS
+198 QEAKKS

-222 ESQEGGQKD
+222 QSQEGGQKD
-231 ELPQEVNTP
+231 ELSHEVNTP

-252 KNAEISEDDIPET
+252 KNAEISEDDISET

-274 EDDIPET
+274 D
-281 SEDDIPETS
+281 
-290 EDNISQTS
+290 
-298 EDTISKTEENGIP
+298 DTISKTEENGIP

-318 SHLKE
+318 SHLKKNE
-323 NGSAAEEIERVEEAK
+323 SEAEEIERVEEAK

-344 APKAAE
+344 VPKAAE

-359 EKIVV
+359 AKVV
-364 SQSDVENKKQSEYDE
+364 ASQSNVEDKKQPEYDE

-387 ASDRHHFVIP
+387 ASDHHHLVIP
-397 KYVVA
+397 KYVVV
-402 LVCVVFVALL
+402 LVSVVFVALL

-448 PKVVAPVDTAKSV
+448 PTVVAPVDTAKSV
-461 ASLDD
+461 ASSDD
-466 KTDAENAPV
+466 KTDAANALA
-475 NGAQANNEQTDHSQ
+475 NGAQANNEQTDHAQ

-511 MAEKASEY
+511 MAEKASVY

-531 IVGVEKTVTV
+531 IVGVEKTMTA

-572 KSGQK
+572 KPGQK

>member
-1 MEGRKMS
+1 MS

-28 EAERFIATMFEVAGA
+28 EAERFIATMFEVAGD

-86 SFTPDNILKEII
+86 SFTPDNILKEIV

-112 GVDFSDIDEKF
+112 GIDFSDIDEKF
-123 ANMEREEELQLQ
+123 ANMEREEEELQLQ
-135 KEQELQLLKG
+135 KE
-145 QECHDEEVVQEEQNA
+145 QECHDEEVVQEEQ
-160 ELPQKAELSQEEEHS
+160 PQKEELSQEEEQPREEEHS
-175 QEVELNEDLPQEEEL
+175 QEVELNEDL
-190 SQEEEHSQ
+190 S
-198 EVELNEELPQEAKKS
+198 QEAKKS

-222 ESQEGGQKD
+222 QSQEGGKKD
-231 ELPQEVNTP
+231 ELSQEANTP

-252 KNAEISEDDIPET
+252 KNAEISEDDISET

-274 EDDIPET
+274 D
-281 SEDDIPETS
+281 
-290 EDNISQTS
+290 
-298 EDTISKTEENGIP
+298 DTISKTEENGIP

-323 NGSAAEEIERVEEAK
+323 NKSEAEKIERVEEAK

-344 APKAAE
+344 VPKAAE
-350 AHVEKTPAE
+350 AYVEETPAE
-359 EKIVV
+359 AKVVV
-364 SQSDVENKKQSEYDE
+364 SQTNVENKKQPEYDE

-387 ASDRHHFVIP
+387 ASDRHHLVIP

-402 LVCVVFVALL
+402 LVSVVFVALL

-461 ASLDD
+461 ASSDD
-466 KTDAENAPV
+466 KTDAENVLA
-475 NGAQANNEQTDHSQ
+475 NGAQTNNEQTDHAQ

-511 MAEKASEY
+511 MAEKASVY

-531 IVGVEKTVTV
+531 IVGVEKTVTA

-549 LSKLYLGPGME
+549 LSKLNLGPGME

-572 KSGQK
+572 KPGQK
-577 VKIPKLELKRKGK
+577 VKIPKLKLKRKGK
-590 KN
+590 KS

>member
-1 MEGRKMS
+1 MS

-28 EAERFIATMFEVAGA
+28 EAERFIATMFEVAGD

-112 GVDFSDIDEKF
+112 GIDFSDIDEKF
-123 ANMEREEELQLQ
+123 ANMEREEEELQLQ
-135 KEQELQLLKG
+135 KE

-160 ELPQKAELSQEEEHS
+160 EQPQKEELSQVEEQPREENLS
-175 QEVELNEDLPQEEEL
+175 QEVELNEDL
-190 SQEEEHSQ
+190 S
-198 EVELNEELPQEAKKS
+198 QEAKKS

-222 ESQEGGQKD
+222 QSQEGGQKD
-231 ELPQEVNTP
+231 ELSQEVNTP

-252 KNAEISEDDIPET
+252 KNAEISEDDISET

-274 EDDIPET
+274 D
-281 SEDDIPETS
+281 
-290 EDNISQTS
+290 
-298 EDTISKTEENGIP
+298 DTISKTEENGIP
-311 EEVGMLI
+311 EEVGILI

-323 NGSAAEEIERVEEAK
+323 NESEAEEIERVEEAK

-344 APKAAE
+344 VPKAAE
-350 AHVEKTPAE
+350 AHVEKTPE
-359 EKIVV
+359 EAKVVV
-364 SQSDVENKKQSEYDE
+364 SQSNVENKKQPEYDE

-387 ASDRHHFVIP
+387 ASDHHHLVIP

-402 LVCVVFVALL
+402 LVSVVFVALL

-448 PKVVAPVDTAKSV
+448 PTVVAPVDTAKSV
-461 ASLDD
+461 ASSDD
-466 KTDAENAPV
+466 KTDAENVLA
-475 NGAQANNEQTDHSQ
+475 NGAQANNEQTDHAQ

-511 MAEKASEY
+511 MAEKASVY

-531 IVGVEKTVTV
+531 IVGVEKTVTA

-572 KSGQK
+572 KPGQK

>member
-28 EAERFIATMFEVAGA
+28 EAERFIATMFEVAGD

-112 GVDFSDIDEKF
+112 GIDFSDIDEKF
-123 ANMEREEELQLQ
+123 ANMEREEEELQLQ
-135 KEQELQLLKG
+135 KE

-160 ELPQKAELSQEEEHS
+160 ELSQEEEQPREEEHS
-175 QEVELNEDLPQEEEL
+175 QEVELNENL
-190 SQEEEHSQ
+190 S
-198 EVELNEELPQEAKKS
+198 QEAKKS

-222 ESQEGGQKD
+222 QSQEGGQKD
-231 ELPQEVNTP
+231 ELSQEANTP

-252 KNAEISEDDIPET
+252 KNAEISEDDISDT

-274 EDDIPET
+274 D
-281 SEDDIPETS
+281 
-290 EDNISQTS
+290 
-298 EDTISKTEENGIP
+298 DTISKTEENGIP

-318 SHLKE
+318 SHLKKNE
-323 NGSAAEEIERVEEAK
+323 SEAEEIERVEEAK

-344 APKAAE
+344 VPKAAE
-350 AHVEKTPAE
+350 AHVEKTPE
-359 EKIVV
+359 EAKVVV
-364 SQSDVENKKQSEYDE
+364 SQSNVENKKQPEYDE

-387 ASDRHHFVIP
+387 ASDHHHLVIP

-402 LVCVVFVALL
+402 LVSVVFVALL

-448 PKVVAPVDTAKSV
+448 PTVVAPVDTAKSV
-461 ASLDD
+461 ASSDD
-466 KTDAENAPV
+466 KTDAENALA
-475 NGAQANNEQTDHSQ
+475 NGAQANNEQTDHAQ

-511 MAEKASEY
+511 MAEKASVY

-531 IVGVEKTVTV
+531 IVGVEKTVTA

-572 KSGQK
+572 KPGQK

>member
-1 MEGRKMS
+1 MS

-28 EAERFIATMFEVAGA
+28 EAERFIATMFEVAGD

-112 GVDFSDIDEKF
+112 GIDFSDIDEKF
-123 ANMEREEELQLQ
+123 ANMEREEEELQLQ
-135 KEQELQLLKG
+135 KE

-160 ELPQKAELSQEEEHS
+160 EQPQKEELSQEEEQPREEEHS
-175 QEVELNEDLPQEEEL
+175 QEVELNEDL
-190 SQEEEHSQ
+190 S
-198 EVELNEELPQEAKKS
+198 QEAKKS

-222 ESQEGGQKD
+222 QSQEGGQKD
-231 ELPQEVNTP
+231 ELSQEVNTP

-252 KNAEISEDDIPET
+252 KNAEISEDDISET

-274 EDDIPET
+274 D
-281 SEDDIPETS
+281 
-290 EDNISQTS
+290 
-298 EDTISKTEENGIP
+298 DTISKTEENGIP

-323 NGSAAEEIERVEEAK
+323 NESEAEEIEKVEEAK

-344 APKAAE
+344 VPKAAE
-350 AHVEKTPAE
+350 AHVEKTPE
-359 EKIVV
+359 EAKVVV
-364 SQSDVENKKQSEYDE
+364 SQSNVENKKQPEYDE

-387 ASDRHHFVIP
+387 ASDHHHLVIP

-402 LVCVVFVALL
+402 LVSVVFVALL

-448 PKVVAPVDTAKSV
+448 PTVVAPVDTAKSV
-461 ASLDD
+461 ASSDD
-466 KTDAENAPV
+466 KTDAENVLA
-475 NGAQANNEQTDHSQ
+475 NGAQANNEQTDHAQ

-511 MAEKASEY
+511 MAEKASVY

-531 IVGVEKTVTV
+531 IVGVEKTVTA

-572 KSGQK
+572 KPGQK

>member
-1 MEGRKMS
+1 MS

-28 EAERFIATMFEVAGA
+28 EAERFIATMFEVAGD

-112 GVDFSDIDEKF
+112 GIDFSDIDEKF
-123 ANMEREEELQLQ
+123 ANMEREEEELQLQ
-135 KEQELQLLKG
+135 KE

-160 ELPQKAELSQEEEHS
+160 EQPQKEELSQVEEQPREENLS
-175 QEVELNEDLPQEEEL
+175 QEVELNEDL
-190 SQEEEHSQ
+190 S
-198 EVELNEELPQEAKKS
+198 QEAKKS

-222 ESQEGGQKD
+222 QSQEGGQKD
-231 ELPQEVNTP
+231 ELSQEANTP

-252 KNAEISEDDIPET
+252 KNAEISEDDISET

-274 EDDIPET
+274 D
-281 SEDDIPETS
+281 
-290 EDNISQTS
+290 
-298 EDTISKTEENGIP
+298 DTISKTEENGIP
-311 EEVGMLI
+311 EEVGILI

-323 NGSAAEEIERVEEAK
+323 NESEAEEIERVEEAK
-338 VKEEAE
+338 VKEEPE
-344 APKAAE
+344 VPKAAE
-350 AHVEKTPAE
+350 AHVEKTPE
-359 EKIVV
+359 EAKVV
-364 SQSDVENKKQSEYDE
+364 VLQSNVENKKQPEYDE

-387 ASDRHHFVIP
+387 ASDHHHLVIP

-402 LVCVVFVALL
+402 LVSVVFVALL

-448 PKVVAPVDTAKSV
+448 PMVVAPVDTAKSV
-461 ASLDD
+461 ASSDD
-466 KTDAENAPV
+466 KTDAENVLA
-475 NGAQANNEQTDHSQ
+475 NGVQANNEQTDHAQ

-511 MAEKASEY
+511 MAEKASVY

-531 IVGVEKTVTV
+531 IVGVEKTVTA

-572 KSGQK
+572 KPGQK

>member
-1 MEGRKMS
+1 MEGRKMN

-123 ANMEREEELQLQ
+123 ANMEREEELLLQ
-135 KEQELQLLKG
+135 KEQER
-145 QECHDEEVVQEEQNA
+145 HDDEMVLEEQNA
-160 ELPQKAELSQEEEHS
+160 EQPQELDQNVRQSREEEQSQENLPDAELQSQENLSDAELQS
-175 QEVELNEDLPQEEEL
+175 QENLPDAELQSQENLPDAELQSQENNLPDAELQSQENLSDAELQPQENL
-190 SQEEEHSQ
+190 SDAKLQSQ
-198 EVELNEELPQEAKKS
+198 DDGEKNDLS
-213 QESLLDAEL
+213 QESLLNEEL
-222 ESQEGGQKD
+222 TQENNQKV
-231 ELPQEVNTP
+231 EQPQEVKSP
-240 ISEETVALSSEL
+240 ISEENVALSSEL
-252 KNAEISEDDIPET
+252 KNVET
-265 SEDNISQTS
+265 SADDFS
-274 EDDIPET
+274 ET
-281 SEDDIPETS
+281 
-290 EDNISQTS
+290 
-298 EDTISKTEENGIP
+298 
-311 EEVGMLI
+311 
-318 SHLKE
+318 
-323 NGSAAEEIERVEEAK
+323 
-338 VKEEAE
+338 
-344 APKAAE
+344 
-350 AHVEKTPAE
+350 
-359 EKIVV
+359 
-364 SQSDVENKKQSEYDE
+364 
-379 TLDEDEAY
+379 Y
-387 ASDRHHFVIP
+387 ASDRHHLVIP

-417 FAFIYGK
+417 FAFTYGK

-448 PKVVAPVDTAKSV
+448 PTVVAPVDTAKSV
-461 ASLDD
+461 VSSDD
-466 KTDAENAPV
+466 KTDAENAQA
-475 NGAQANNEQTDHSQ
+475 NGAQANNAQADHAQ

-531 IVGVEKTVTV
+531 IVGVEKTVTA

-572 KSGQK
+572 KTGQK
-577 VKIPKLELKRKGK
+577 VKVPKLELKRKGK

>member
-1 MEGRKMS
+1 MS

-28 EAERFIATMFEVAGA
+28 EAERFIATMFEVAGD

-86 SFTPDNILKEII
+86 SFTPDNILKEIV

-112 GVDFSDIDEKF
+112 GIDFSDIDEKF
-123 ANMEREEELQLQ
+123 ANMEREEEELQLQ
-135 KEQELQLLKG
+135 KE

-160 ELPQKAELSQEEEHS
+160 EQPQK
-175 QEVELNEDLPQEEEL
+175 EDL
-190 SQEEEHSQ
+190 S
-198 EVELNEELPQEAKKS
+198 QEAKKS

-222 ESQEGGQKD
+222 QSQEGGQKD
-231 ELPQEVNTP
+231 ELSQEANTP

-252 KNAEISEDDIPET
+252 KNAEISEDDISET

-274 EDDIPET
+274 D
-281 SEDDIPETS
+281 
-290 EDNISQTS
+290 
-298 EDTISKTEENGIP
+298 DTISKTEENGIP

-323 NGSAAEEIERVEEAK
+323 NKSEAEEIERVEETK

-344 APKAAE
+344 VPKAAE
-350 AHVEKTPAE
+350 AHVEKTPE
-359 EKIVV
+359 EAKVVV
-364 SQSDVENKKQSEYDE
+364 SQSNVENKKQPEYDE

-387 ASDRHHFVIP
+387 ASDHHHLVIP

-402 LVCVVFVALL
+402 LVSVVFVALL

-448 PKVVAPVDTAKSV
+448 PTVVAPVDTAKSV
-461 ASLDD
+461 ASSDD
-466 KTDAENAPV
+466 KTDAENALA
-475 NGAQANNEQTDHSQ
+475 NGAQANNEQTDHAQ

-511 MAEKASEY
+511 MAEKASVY

-531 IVGVEKTVTV
+531 IVGVEKTVTA

-572 KSGQK
+572 KPGQK
-577 VKIPKLELKRKGK
+577 VKIPKLKLKRKGK

>member
-28 EAERFIATMFEVAGA
+28 EAERFIATMFEVAGD

-86 SFTPDNILKEII
+86 SFTPDNILKEIV

-112 GVDFSDIDEKF
+112 GIDFSDIDEKF
-123 ANMEREEELQLQ
+123 ANMEREEEELQLQ
-135 KEQELQLLKG
+135 KE

-160 ELPQKAELSQEEEHS
+160 ELPQKEELFQEEEQPREEEHS
-175 QEVELNEDLPQEEEL
+175 QEFELNEDL
-190 SQEEEHSQ
+190 S
-198 EVELNEELPQEAKKS
+198 QEAKKS

-222 ESQEGGQKD
+222 QSQEGGQKD
-231 ELPQEVNTP
+231 ELSQEVNTP

-252 KNAEISEDDIPET
+252 KNAEISEDNISET

-274 EDDIPET
+274 D
-281 SEDDIPETS
+281 
-290 EDNISQTS
+290 
-298 EDTISKTEENGIP
+298 DTISKTEENGIS

-323 NGSAAEEIERVEEAK
+323 NKSEAEEIERVEEAK

-344 APKAAE
+344 VPKAAE
-350 AHVEKTPAE
+350 VHVEKTPAE
-359 EKIVV
+359 AKVV
-364 SQSDVENKKQSEYDE
+364 ASQSNVENKKQPEYDE

-387 ASDRHHFVIP
+387 ASDRHHLVIP

-402 LVCVVFVALL
+402 LVSVVFVALL

-448 PKVVAPVDTAKSV
+448 PTVVAPVDTAKSV
-461 ASLDD
+461 ASSDD
-466 KTDAENAPV
+466 KTDAENVLA
-475 NGAQANNEQTDHSQ
+475 NGAQTNNEQTDHAQ

-511 MAEKASEY
+511 MAEKASVY

-531 IVGVEKTVTV
+531 IVGVEKTMTA

-572 KSGQK
+572 KPGQK

>member
-1 MEGRKMS
+1 MS

-28 EAERFIATMFEVAGA
+28 EAERFIATMFEVAGD

-112 GVDFSDIDEKF
+112 GIDFSDIDEKF
-123 ANMEREEELQLQ
+123 ANMEREEEELQLQ
-135 KEQELQLLKG
+135 KE

-160 ELPQKAELSQEEEHS
+160 EQPQKEELSQVEEQPREENLS
-175 QEVELNEDLPQEEEL
+175 QEVELNEDL
-190 SQEEEHSQ
+190 S
-198 EVELNEELPQEAKKS
+198 QEAKKS

-222 ESQEGGQKD
+222 QSQEGGQKD
-231 ELPQEVNTP
+231 DLSQEANTP

-252 KNAEISEDDIPET
+252 KNAEISEDDISET
-265 SEDNISQTS
+265 SEDNISQ
-274 EDDIPET
+274 
-281 SEDDIPETS
+281 
-290 EDNISQTS
+290 ISD
-298 EDTISKTEENGIP
+298 DTISKTEENGIP

-323 NGSAAEEIERVEEAK
+323 NESEAEEIERVEEAK

-344 APKAAE
+344 VPKAAE
-350 AHVEKTPAE
+350 AHVEKTPE
-359 EKIVV
+359 EAKVVV
-364 SQSDVENKKQSEYDE
+364 SQSNVENKKQPEYDE

-387 ASDRHHFVIP
+387 ASDHHHLVIP

-402 LVCVVFVALL
+402 LVSVVFVALL

-461 ASLDD
+461 ASSDD
-466 KTDAENAPV
+466 KTDAENALA
-475 NGAQANNEQTDHSQ
+475 NGAQANNEQTDHAQ

-511 MAEKASEY
+511 MAEKASVY

-531 IVGVEKTVTV
+531 IVGVEKTVMA

-572 KSGQK
+572 KPGQK

>member
-1 MEGRKMS
+1 MS

-28 EAERFIATMFEVAGA
+28 EAERFIATMFEVAGD

-112 GVDFSDIDEKF
+112 GIDFSDIDEKF
-123 ANMEREEELQLQ
+123 ANMEREEEELQLQ
-135 KEQELQLLKG
+135 KEQE
-145 QECHDEEVVQEEQNA
+145 CHDDEVVQEEQ
-160 ELPQKAELSQEEEHS
+160 PQKEELSQEEEQPREEEHS
-175 QEVELNEDLPQEEEL
+175 QEVELNEDL
-190 SQEEEHSQ
+190 S
-198 EVELNEELPQEAKKS
+198 QEAKKS

-222 ESQEGGQKD
+222 QSQEGGQKD
-231 ELPQEVNTP
+231 ELSQEANTP

-252 KNAEISEDDIPET
+252 KNAEISEDDISETSEDNISET

-274 EDDIPET
+274 D
-281 SEDDIPETS
+281 
-290 EDNISQTS
+290 
-298 EDTISKTEENGIP
+298 DTISKTEENGIP

-323 NGSAAEEIERVEEAK
+323 NKSEAEKIERVEEAK

-344 APKAAE
+344 VPKAAE
-350 AHVEKTPAE
+350 AYVEETPAE
-359 EKIVV
+359 AKVVV
-364 SQSDVENKKQSEYDE
+364 SQTNVENKKQPEYDE

-387 ASDRHHFVIP
+387 ASDRHHLVIP

-402 LVCVVFVALL
+402 LVSVVFVALL

-461 ASLDD
+461 ASSDD
-466 KTDAENAPV
+466 KTDAENVLA
-475 NGAQANNEQTDHSQ
+475 NGAQTNNEQTDHAQ

-511 MAEKASEY
+511 MAEKASVY

-531 IVGVEKTVTV
+531 IVGVEKTVTA

-572 KSGQK
+572 KPGQK
-577 VKIPKLELKRKGK
+577 VKIPKLKLKRKGK

>member
-1 MEGRKMS
+1 MN

-86 SFTPDNILKEII
+86 SFTPDNIMKEII

-123 ANMEREEELQLQ
+123 ANMEREEELLLQ
-135 KEQELQLLKG
+135 KEQER
-145 QECHDEEVVQEEQNA
+145 HDDEVFLEEQNA
-160 ELPQKAELSQEEEHS
+160 EQPQK
-175 QEVELNEDLPQEEEL
+175 EEL

-198 EVELNEELPQEAKKS
+198 EVELNENLSQEAKKS
-213 QESLLDAEL
+213 QESLLNAEL
-222 ESQEGGQKD
+222 QSQEGGQKD
-231 ELPQEVNTP
+231 ELSQKVNTP

-252 KNAEISEDDIPET
+252 KNAEISEDDISET

-274 EDDIPET
+274 D
-281 SEDDIPETS
+281 
-290 EDNISQTS
+290 
-298 EDTISKTEENGIP
+298 DTISKTEENGIP

-323 NGSAAEEIERVEEAK
+323 NESEAEERVEEAK

-344 APKAAE
+344 VPKAAE

-359 EKIVV
+359 AKVVV
-364 SQSDVENKKQSEYDE
+364 SQSNVENKKQPEYDE

-387 ASDRHHFVIP
+387 ASDHHHLVIP

-402 LVCVVFVALL
+402 LVSVVFVALL

-417 FAFIYGK
+417 FAFIYGR

-461 ASLDD
+461 ASSDD
-466 KTDAENAPV
+466 KTDAENVLA
-475 NGAQANNEQTDHSQ
+475 NGAQANNAQADHAQ

-531 IVGVEKTVTV
+531 IVGVEKTVTA

-572 KSGQK
+572 KTGQK